1 MRNGS
6 TTRSATNAFTL
17 IELLVVIAIIAL
29 LIGILLPALA
39 GARAVG
45 RQCVELSAAKQ
56 LLASYTLYADDNSGK
71 VLAGYPTNEMI
82 RGRGAPL
89 DMFGEPI
96 GGDPASEEIAKRYP
110 WRIAPYLDYNFGGLY
125 TYDIDFSLPDIEY
138 RISLYPTLG
147 INASFVGGNSRDLA
161 FDSRMQQIYGQWFIR
176 RIDQSRRASE
186 LITFVSA
193 RGQNEGEDAIEGLDP
208 RQQGYF
214 LVRSPNLFSTT
225 GRQWEDQYEA
235 MAPDVGINSGFVSLR
250 HRGKAVTGMIDGH
263 AQMLGWNALNDMQRW
278 SDFADSANWMLSP
291 R

>member
-1 MRNGS
+1 MRYGS
-6 TTRSATNAFTL
+6 NQRAKTDAFTL

-45 RQCVELSAAKQ
+45 RQCVEMAAAKQ

-71 VLAGYPTNEMI
+71 VLPGYPTNEMI

-96 GGDPASEEIAKRYP
+96 GGNSANEEIAKRYP

-147 INASFVGGNSRDLA
+147 LNASFVGGNSRDLA
-161 FDSRMQQIYGQWFIR
+161 FDPRMQQAYGPWFVK
-176 RIDQSRRASE
+176 RIEQSRRASE
-186 LITFVSA
+186 LITFISA
-193 RGQNEGEDAIEGLDP
+193 RGNNEGENAIDGLDP

-214 LVRSPNLFSTT
+214 LVRSPRLFSTT
-225 GRQWEDQYEA
+225 GPQWENKYEA

-263 AQMLGWNALNDMQRW
+263 AQMMGWEALNDMRRW
-278 SDFADSANWMLSP
+278 SDVADTANWMLSP